1 MAKSELPRERLIHNG
16 AKSLSNSELAIL
28 INTGRHG
35 FSSLDIANELLISF
49 NGLKELKHLSINDLT
64 TIKGI
69 GLYKAVI
76 LKVAFE
82 LDERMYARDFNEKI
96 KITSPSDVSNIMMSK

>member
-16 AKSLSNSELAIL
+16 AKSLSNSELLAIL

-49 NGLKELKHLSINDLT
+49 
-64 TIKGI
+64 
-69 GLYKAVI
+69 
-76 LKVAFE
+76 
-82 LDERMYARDFNEKI
+82 
-96 KITSPSDVSNIMMSK
+96 

>member
-1 MAKSELPRERLIHNG
+1 MNYW
-16 AKSLSNSELAIL
+16 LA
-28 INTGRHG
+28 
-35 FSSLDIANELLISF
+35 F

-76 LKVAFE
+76 LKAAFE
-82 LDERMYARDFNEKI
+82 LGERMYARDFNEKL
-96 KITSPSDVSNIMMSK
+96 K

>member
-16 AKSLSNSELAIL
+16 AKSLSNSELLAIF

-69 GLYKAVI
+69 DSIKQSS
-76 LKVAFE
+76 LK
-82 LDERMYARDFNEKI
+82 LLLN
-96 KITSPSDVSNIMMSK
+96 